1 MSHDTLTDLLVRD
14 HQFCWHPFTQAA
26 TAKPP
31 LPIVKGEGAAL
42 FSDTGERYIDAVA
55 SWWVNLHGHC
65 NPVIAQ
71 AIAKQATELEQ
82 AMFAGIT
89 HPPAVN
95 LAQALANKAPGQL
108 QHVFFTDNGST
119 AIEVALKMACQY
131 WSNQGHTRRR
141 FLAMR
146 GGYHGDTFGAMATGR
161 SSGFY
166 APFEPWLFKT
176 DFLPYPDTA
185 FGEDPSEREAASLH
199 CLDQYLTKYSDQTA
213 AFIIEPL
220 VQGAAGMRM
229 VRPAFVRELTLRC
242 QAQGIPVIFDE
253 VMTGFGRTG
262 TLFAAEQL
270 AEQRADPQY
279 RGIAP
284 DILCLSKGLTGGF
297 LPMGATL
304 ATPAIYNAFLSDDV
318 GKALLH
324 GHSYTANP
332 LGCAAALASLK
343 LFDDQQVWNQMRS
356 IEARHTMELEQL
368 SDHPA
373 VARPRQCGT
382 IAAFDVKTT
391 QGGYGSAISQWLR
404 EAFLAEHILMRPLG
418 NTLYLIPPYC
428 ISHQDLD
435 TVYKSI
441 RKVLDQWVKTAD
453 LGGGTELF

>member
-1 MSHDTLTDLLVRD
+1 MNSLEHHELTELLVRD
-14 HQFCWHPFTQAA
+14 RQFCWHPFTQAA
-26 TAKPP
+26 TAKAP
-31 LPIVKGEGAAL
+31 LAVVRGQGSYL
-42 FSDTGERYIDAVA
+42 FSESGERYIDAVS

-65 NPVIAQ
+65 HPTIAS
-71 AIAKQATELEQ
+71 AIAKQANELEQ

-131 WSNQGHTRRR
+131 WSNQGQQRHR
-141 FLAMR
+141 FIAMR
-146 GGYHGDTFGAMATGR
+146 GGYHGDTFGAMSTGR

-166 APFEPWLFKT
+166 SPFEPWLFKT

-185 FGEDPSEREAASLH
+185 LGEDPSDKEAQSLA
-199 CLDQYLTKYSDQTA
+199 CLDKYLDKFANDTA

-220 VQGAAGMRM
+220 VQGASGMRM
-229 VRPAFVRELTLRC
+229 ARASYVRETVLRC
-242 QAQGIPVIFDE
+242 QARGIPVIFDE

-270 AEQRADPQY
+270 ACPEHPD
-279 RGIAP
+279 IAP

-304 ATPAIYNAFLSDDV
+304 ATPAIYEAFLSDDV

-332 LGCAAALASLK
+332 LGCAAALASLH
-343 LFDDQQVWNQMRS
+343 LFDDQQVWNQIRS
-356 IEARHTMELEQL
+356 IETLHSMELEQL
-368 SDHPA
+368 SQHPA
-373 VARPRQCGT
+373 VARTRQFGT
-382 IAAFDVKTT
+382 IAAFDVVTS
-391 QGGYGSAISQWLR
+391 QAGYGSAISQWLR
-404 EAFLAEHILMRPLG
+404 EALMQAHILVRPLG

-428 ISHQDLD
+428 ISHHDLSH
-435 TVYKSI
+435 VYEAI
-441 RKVLDQWVKTAD
+441 VRVLNQWMHCGTSD
-453 LGGGTELF
+453 PGTELF